1 MRITVEEL
9 LQRYAAGER
18 DFIGV
23 DLRDAELRGIN
34 LSRAN
39 LSGADLIG
47 VDFSGYG
54 FGQKIGSIHSNLSDA
69 ILVNTN
75 LSWANLKFV
84 DFSRSDLSG
93 SDLTFADLGSA
104 ILDDSILIGT
114 NFTAVKGSFSID
126 GSETGYDLES

>member
-39 LSGADLIG
+39 LSGAMT
-47 VDFSGYG
+47 V
-54 FGQKIGSIHSNLSDA
+54 
-69 ILVNTN
+69 
-75 LSWANLKFV
+75 
-84 DFSRSDLSG
+84 
-93 SDLTFADLGSA
+93 
-104 ILDDSILIGT
+104 
-114 NFTAVKGSFSID
+114 
-126 GSETGYDLES
+126 TG